1 MGKKAI
7 ALTVAA
13 VVGLTSFVPSIANA
27 VTNSEIQAKKREI
40 NRIESKQSSVEQRIN
55 QEQKEI
61 ERLQAEQNQLSAEI
75 KRLDLAVA
83 ETSGKIRVKTQKV
96 EKTRQDIDALKKE
109 IAEVAARIEKR
120 NELLKQRVRSLQESG
135 GVVSYLD
142 VLLGAQSFSDFIDRI
157 SAVSTIF
164 EADKQIIKEQE
175 ADKVLKEKKESELT
189 ANLAQLEKDLQD
201 LKQLEQKL
209 KTQIDEKDR
218 LMASLEHQEHEHHE
232 KRLALEEEKALLE
245 KQEAAMR
252 SYLQQLIEK
261 QKEERTRRAPQQ
273 SDKSSSGGSNLPPV
287 TSGTFMRP
295 ANGPVT
301 SGFGPRGGS
310 YHYGIDIGKRGASVP
325 VVAVADGYVFRS
337 YYSSS
342 YGNVVF
348 VSHVIDGQ
356 VFTSV
361 YAHLESRLVGE
372 GQVVSKGQMLGYM
385 GNTGRSSGPHLHFEL
400 HKGPW
405 TPSKSNAVN
414 PRSYINF

>member
-1 MGKKAI
+1 VGKKAI

-75 KRLDLAVA
+75 KKLDLAVA

-175 ADKVLKEKKESELT
+175 ADKALKEKKESELT

-209 KTQIDEKDR
+209 KIQIDEKDR
-218 LMASLEHQEHEHHE
+218 LMASLEQQEHEHHE
-232 KRLALEEEKALLE
+232 ARLALEEEKALLE

-252 SYLQQLIEK
+252 THLQQLIEK
-261 QKEERTRRAPQQ
+261 QKEEARRRTSQQ
-273 SDKSSSGGSNLPPV
+273 SGNSSGSNLPPV
-287 TSGTFMRP
+287 TSGAFMRP

-301 SGFGPRGGS
+301 SEFGPRWGE
-310 YHYGIDIGKRGASVP
+310 YHYGIDIGKRGANVP

-385 GNTGRSSGPHLHFEL
+385 GNTGRSTGPHLHFEL

-414 PRSYINF
+414 PRNYINF

>member
-1 MGKKAI
+1 VGKKAI

>member
-7 ALTVAA
+7 ALAVAA

-75 KRLDLAVA
+75 KKLDLAVA

-175 ADKVLKEKKESELT
+175 ADKALKEKKESELT

-209 KTQIDEKDR
+209 KIQIDEKDR
-218 LMASLEHQEHEHHE
+218 LMASLEQQEHEHHE
-232 KRLALEEEKALLE
+232 ARLALEEEKALLE

-252 SYLQQLIEK
+252 THLQQLIEK
-261 QKEERTRRAPQQ
+261 QKEEARRRTSQQ
-273 SDKSSSGGSNLPPV
+273 SGNSSGSNLPPV
-287 TSGTFMRP
+287 TSGAFMRP

-301 SGFGPRGGS
+301 SEFGPRWGE
-310 YHYGIDIGKRGASVP
+310 YHYGIDIGKRGANVP

-385 GNTGRSSGPHLHFEL
+385 GNTGRSTGPHLHFEL

-414 PRSYINF
+414 PRNYINF

>member
-1 MGKKAI
+1 VGKKAI
-7 ALTVAA
+7 ALAVAA

-75 KRLDLAVA
+75 KKLDLAVA

-175 ADKVLKEKKESELT
+175 ADKALKEKKESELT

-209 KTQIDEKDR
+209 KIQIDEKDR
-218 LMASLEHQEHEHHE
+218 LMASLEQQEHEHHE
-232 KRLALEEEKALLE
+232 ARLALEEEKALLE

-252 SYLQQLIEK
+252 THLQQLIEK
-261 QKEERTRRAPQQ
+261 QKEEARRRTSQQ
-273 SDKSSSGGSNLPPV
+273 SGNSSGSNLPPV
-287 TSGTFMRP
+287 TSGAFMRP

-301 SGFGPRGGS
+301 SEFGPRWGE
-310 YHYGIDIGKRGASVP
+310 YHYGIDIGKRGANVP

-385 GNTGRSSGPHLHFEL
+385 GNTGRSTGPHLHFEL

-414 PRSYINF
+414 PRNYINF

>member
-75 KRLDLAVA
+75 KKLDLAVA

-175 ADKVLKEKKESELT
+175 ADKALKEKKESELT

-209 KTQIDEKDR
+209 KIQIDEKDR
-218 LMASLEHQEHEHHE
+218 LMASLEQQEHEHHE
-232 KRLALEEEKALLE
+232 ARLALEEEKALLE

-252 SYLQQLIEK
+252 THLQQLIEK
-261 QKEERTRRAPQQ
+261 QKEEARRRTSQQ
-273 SDKSSSGGSNLPPV
+273 SGNSSGSNLPPV
-287 TSGTFMRP
+287 TSGSFMRP

-301 SGFGPRGGS
+301 SEFGPRWGA
-310 YHYGIDIGKRGASVP
+310 YHYGIDIGKRGANVP

-361 YAHLESRLVGE
+361 YAHLESRSVGE

-385 GNTGRSSGPHLHFEL
+385 GNTGRSTGPHLHFEL

-414 PRSYINF
+414 PRNYINF

>member
-1 MGKKAI
+1 VGKRAI

-75 KRLDLAVA
+75 KQLDLAVA

-157 SAVSTIF
+157 SAVTTIF

-175 ADKVLKEKKESELT
+175 ADKALKGKKESELT

-209 KTQIDEKDR
+209 RTQIDEKDR
-218 LMASLEHQEHEHHE
+218 LMASLEQQEHEHHE

-261 QKEERTRRAPQQ
+261 QKEERARRVPQQ
-273 SDKSSSGGSNLPPV
+273 SGKSSSGGSSLPPV
-287 TSGTFMRP
+287 TSGSFMRP

-301 SGFGPRGGS
+301 SEFGPRGGA
-310 YHYGIDIGKRGASVP
+310 YHYGIDIGKRGANVP
-325 VVAVADGYVFRS
+325 IVAVADGYVFRS

-385 GNTGRSSGPHLHFEL
+385 GNTGRSTGPHLHFEL

-414 PRSYINF
+414 PRNYINF